1 MMNTRQVIW
10 PIDDSLKSF
19 IIEAITVALASTMAV
34 VNKTIEDQVN
44 KSIAAMNSSV
54 NEVCVRQDFLNSEI
68 QMLLG
73 ETSTSYVTYR
83 NNNPRMS
90 QMTKIKFRK
99 FYGDD
104 PTGWVYR
111 CNQLFK
117 VDKFSRVNV
126 ENVTCEVYVKAL
138 LKRFFSTYE
147 DPMSKLKNIRQKDG
161 LVQVYIDA
169 FDLLMTKVEVP
180 ETQAIS
186 FFLGGLDKEI
196 EMSVRMF
203 RPQTLVD
210 ACLSKL
216 QVANNNVSK
225 RFTKALLTTP
235 RYTQAHTDNFD
246 KNNSP
251 QVLIV
256 NQSYNMKKHRYVL
269 GHKCSG
275 KLFSLEIVKEIEELE
290 NESELQCDVFK
301 KF

>member
-19 IIEAITVALASTMAV
+19 IIEAIEASLASTIVV
-34 VNKTIEDQVN
+34 VNKTIKDQVN

-54 NEVCVRQDFLNSEI
+54 NGVCVRQDFLNSEI
-68 QMLLG
+68 QRLLS
-73 ETSTSYVTYR
+73 ETSTSNVTNR
-83 NNNPRMS
+83 NNNPRIS
-90 QMTKIKFRK
+90 RMTKIEFPK

-104 PTGWVYR
+104 LTGWVYR
-111 CNQLFK
+111 CNQFFK
-117 VDKFSRVNV
+117 VDEKG
-126 ENVTCEVYVKAL
+126 
-138 LKRFFSTYE
+138 
-147 DPMSKLKNIRQKDG
+147 G
-161 LVQVYIDA
+161 LVQLYIDA

-196 EMSVRMF
+196 EMSVRML

-216 QVANNNVSK
+216 QVVNNNVSK
-225 RFTKALLTTP
+225 RFTKAVLTTP

-251 QVLIV
+251 QVLTV
-256 NQSYNMKKHRYVL
+256 NQSMCLVISVVGSCFL
-269 GHKCSG
+269 
-275 KLFSLEIVKEIEELE
+275 LEIVKEIEELE
-290 NESELQCDVFK
+290 DESELQCDVFQ

>member
-54 NEVCVRQDFLNSEI
+54 NECITV
-68 QMLLG
+68 
-73 ETSTSYVTYR
+73 
-83 NNNPRMS
+83 
-90 QMTKIKFRK
+90 
-99 FYGDD
+99 
-104 PTGWVYR
+104 
-111 CNQLFK
+111 
-117 VDKFSRVNV
+117 SRVNV
-126 ENVTCEVYVKAL
+126 ENVTCEVYVEAL
-138 LKRFFSTYE
+138 LKRFCSTYE
-147 DPMSKLKNIRQKDG
+147 DPMSKLKNIRQKGG
-161 LVQVYIDA
+161 LVQLYIDA
-169 FDLLMTKVEVP
+169 FNLLMTKVEVS

-225 RFTKALLTTP
+225 R
-235 RYTQAHTDNFD
+235 
-246 KNNSP
+246 
-251 QVLIV
+251 
-256 NQSYNMKKHRYVL
+256 YVL

-290 NESELQCDVFK
+290 NESELHGMSASRRSSMCVVDGSNSGGDGISDGWWVGGDATINQISAAL
-301 KF
+301 

>member
-19 IIEAITVALASTMAV
+19 IIEAIEASLASTMAV

-44 KSIAAMNSSV
+44 KSIADMNSSV
-54 NEVCVRQDFLNSEI
+54 NE
-68 QMLLG
+68 
-73 ETSTSYVTYR
+73 
-83 NNNPRMS
+83 
-90 QMTKIKFRK
+90 
-99 FYGDD
+99 
-104 PTGWVYR
+104 
-111 CNQLFK
+111 
-117 VDKFSRVNV
+117 FSRVNV
-126 ENVTCEVYVKAL
+126 ENVTCEVYVEAL
-138 LKRFFSTYE
+138 LKRFCSTYE

-196 EMSVRMF
+196 EMSVRML

-216 QVANNNVSK
+216 QVVNNNVSK

-256 NQSYNMKKHRYVL
+256 NQSYNMKKHVYNNAPQR
-269 GHKCSG
+269 K
-275 KLFSLEIVKEIEELE
+275 
-290 NESELQCDVFK
+290 
-301 KF
+301 